1 MNLSFG
7 FSRAVE
13 NAQGPPR
20 KTTFHVNHSMEL
32 LEIWVFFFVF
42 FGRNKKKGMK
52 AMGWGGLGWGGCG
65 KWTAR
70 KLHNSFT
77 ECLAGVARVWR
88 KRIGFES
95 SQRVFFLGKKSRI
108 FHPKISSDVRD
119 FPKFHDFAHE
129 TNGGMAGKTLFPLM
143 GRFGCVRFSPV
154 KGFLPPF

>member
-20 KTTFHVNHSMEL
+20 KTTFHVNYSMEL

-95 SQRVFFLGKKSRI
+95 SQRFFFGERSPESSIQKYLQMSGIFRSSMTLPTRKPMGAWPGKLCSPSWDVSVVYVFPR
-108 FHPKISSDVRD
+108 
-119 FPKFHDFAHE
+119 
-129 TNGGMAGKTLFPLM
+129 
-143 GRFGCVRFSPV
+143 
-154 KGFLPPF
+154 